1 MIAADIETVFNAGVG
16 QCHNTVL
23 RGGASEPFY
32 QAPTARD
39 SLATI
44 WYRADY
50 LRSALHEL
58 AHWCVAGSARRQQD
72 DYGYW
77 YAPDGRSSEQQRAFF
92 QVEARP
98 QAIERL
104 FCEAVAIP
112 FAVSVDN
119 LNGVCADSDI
129 EAFDAEVE
137 RLAGQLLKHGLS
149 SRAQNLLDDL
159 RALRIH
165 APHVVSN
172 AC

>member
-1 MIAADIETVFNAGVG
+1 MIAADIENVFNTGVG
-16 QCHNTVL
+16 HCHDTVL

-32 QAPTARD
+32 QAPKAKD
-39 SLATI
+39 CLATI

-58 AHWCVAGSARRQQD
+58 AHWCVAGLARRQQD

-77 YAPDGRSSEQQRAFF
+77 YSPDGRSPEQQRAFF

-104 FCEAVAIP
+104 FCEALAIP
-112 FAVSVDN
+112 FEVSVDN

-129 EAFDAEVE
+129 KAFDAEVE
-137 RLAGQLLKHGLS
+137 RLAAQLLEHGLS

-159 RALRIH
+159 RALRIYGPR
-165 APHVVSN
+165 AVCN

>member
-1 MIAADIETVFNAGVG
+1 MIAADIETVFNTGVG

-77 YAPDGRSSEQQRAFF
+77 YAPDGRSPEQQRAFF

-149 SRAQNLLDDL
+149 SRAQNVLADL
-159 RALRIH
+159 RALRIY
-165 APHVVSN
+165 APHAVSN